1 MSEVP
6 APSAP
11 RSSRMTRNGL
21 IAAVVAVLAVAL
33 IAGLASI
40 SPWML
45 VAAVAGGAPGWL
57 IASALLNGASHVVGG
72 FVWHR
77 CLRVAGLG
85 AIPLAAAMRAHWVC
99 RGASELTPLQI
110 GEAARVV
117 ALRKE
122 PAASGATWRVIGS
135 IGAMKMLDT
144 AVTLP
149 MVALVIIL
157 LIDPNATFMAIVAGV
172 MLVVIVA
179 TLLLRRGRS
188 LITLLP
194 ERGHRIGQELIEGA
208 AALRTMGT
216 LVRLWSVQAA
226 STALRIAGLAA
237 LLLAY
242 GAPLAAAP
250 TLFAFLVLAGLIP
263 LAPGGAGTRE
273 AAVVPMLVG
282 VYGLG
287 LDAALAASLA
297 VQAVALTVALIGAGI
312 AMVSRARV
320 ALPLDPAPS
329 PA

>member
-1 MSEVP
+1 MSDPP
-6 APSAP
+6 APNRLRFP
-11 RSSRMTRNGL
+11 RTGL
-21 IAAVVAVLAVAL
+21 VVAAIAVLAVML
-33 IAGLASI
+33 IASVASI
-40 SPWML
+40 SPWVL
-45 VAAVAGGAPGWL
+45 VAAIAGGAPGWL
-57 IASALLNGASHVVGG
+57 IASALLNAASHAVGG
-72 FVWHR
+72 LVWHR

-99 RGASELTPLQI
+99 RGASELMPLQL

-122 PAASGATWRVIGS
+122 PEANGATWRVIGS

-149 MVALVIIL
+149 LVALVIIVL
-157 LIDPNATFMAIVAGV
+157 VDPAPALMASLAGG
-172 MLVVIVA
+172 MLVIVA
-179 TLLLRRGRS
+179 ATVLLRRGRR
-188 LITLLP
+188 LVALLP
-194 ERGHRIGQELIEGA
+194 ARGRRIGQELIEGA
-208 AALRTMGT
+208 AALRTTGT
-216 LVRLWSVQAA
+216 LARLWSAQAA

-237 LLLAY
+237 LLMAY
-242 GAPLAAAP
+242 GAPLGAAP
-250 TLFAFLVLAGLIP
+250 TLFAFLAVAGLIP
-263 LAPGGAGTRE
+263 IAPGGAGIRE

-312 AMVSRARV
+312 AMMTRARV
-320 ALPLDPAPS
+320 ELPLDPAPS